1 MCIVLTYKCINKETK
16 LINFANRDVR
26 ESRAFRINRYGVQIK
41 SENIAKSVSNKR
53 NFSERNVESIVWN
66 TVGGRRTINLRSRAY
81 SAVYRINTNVPGD
94 RIREKLTGPAPKRP
108 RDRNARPSAT
118 RRAHILSRVLRSKNV
133 EYVSFPSVSRNV
145 GSARNTYRR
154 T

>member
-1 MCIVLTYKCINKETK
+1 MMCIVLTYKCINKETK

-66 TVGGRRTINLRSRAY
+66 TVGGRRTINLRSRVFGGLPY
-81 SAVYRINTNVPGD
+81 
-94 RIREKLTGPAPKRP
+94 
-108 RDRNARPSAT
+108 
-118 RRAHILSRVLRSKNV
+118 
-133 EYVSFPSVSRNV
+133 
-145 GSARNTYRR
+145 
-154 T
+154 